1 MKKWMLCGGVLGVA
15 ILGAVLF
22 ALPAL
27 SQSPVPPPGTNQ
39 AIGCPGAGGAVGG
52 YGMMGGGYMGLT
64 NPVTLGR
71 VADTLGVTTDQLT
84 TRLQQGETIAQVA
97 QAQNVTTEAV
107 VAAILAPQAEMM
119 QVAVKY
125 GYMTEAQVQTM
136 LDQMELWAGQAIAKP
151 LYGSNV
157 QGSPNGAYRG
167 GQGYRG
173 MMGGGFGGGMMGG
186 RGGMMGW

>member
-1 MKKWMLCGGVLGVA
+1 MKKWMLFGGVLGVA
-15 ILGAVLF
+15 ILGAILF
-22 ALPAL
+22 AIPAF
-27 SQSPVPPPGTNQ
+27 SQSPVTPPGTNQ

-71 VADTLGVTTDQLT
+71 VADILGVTTDQLT
-84 TRLQQGETIAQVA
+84 ARLQQGETIAQVA
-97 QAQNVTTEAV
+97 QAQNVSAEAV
-107 VAAILAPQAEMM
+107 VAAVVAPQTEMM
-119 QVAVKY
+119 QIAVKY
-125 GYMTEAQVQTM
+125 GYMTQTQVQTM
-136 LDQMELWAGQAIAKP
+136 LDQMELWAEQAIAEP

-157 QGSPNGAYRG
+157 QGSQNGAYRG

-186 RGGMMGW
+186 RGMMSW